1 MGIGRSGRL
10 KKNKLF
16 FCPYS
21 PTGKMIGAS
30 EVAMKKSFI
39 YLLIFAFLSLTVNVF
54 VVFYC
59 IFQKNRT
66 PSSETIVKSED
77 GVYYLKSN
85 PELFELI
92 MPDGC
97 IIFSRKN
104 AFSVSAVYRRKSFFW
119 SDNRDNIYMSYN
131 GIAAMDFDRDF
142 VFDFFYEKGKYF
154 IVCDGKRIEVNKPD
168 FKAMRTGDKNNRKYF
183 WNGFAWLLQSDI
195 RK

>member
-1 MGIGRSGRL
+1 
-10 KKNKLF
+10 
-16 FCPYS
+16 
-21 PTGKMIGAS
+21 
-30 EVAMKKSFI
+30 MKKSFI

-54 VVFYC
+54 IVFYC

-85 PELFELI
+85 PELFELV
-92 MPDGC
+92 MPEGC

-119 SDNRDNIYMSYN
+119 SDNRDNIYVSYN

-168 FKAMRTGDKNNRKYF
+168 FQTMQAGDKNNRKYF
-183 WNGFAWLLQSDI
+183 WNGSAWLLQSDDQ
-195 RK
+195 K